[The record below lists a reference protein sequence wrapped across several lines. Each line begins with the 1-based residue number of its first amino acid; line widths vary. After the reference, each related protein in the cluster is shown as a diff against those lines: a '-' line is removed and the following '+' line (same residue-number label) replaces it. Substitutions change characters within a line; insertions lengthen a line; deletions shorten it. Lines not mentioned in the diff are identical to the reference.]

1 MNLKGKFK
9 DLAILTVVV
18 VAIQLLLSQV
28 IYPLIPGVGVT
39 QNVFSITPQTAL
51 TSPTI
56 GNKIIGVLAGIV
68 PFNLGDLT
76 HWLVLFIGAFLVL
89 LAGYFVYDQK
99 WAWKGRNIYQRLFA
113 ILLYGTIA
121 LYVVLLITKWSSVS
135 ALAIPLAI
143 GLAVNYAAI
152 ASGVYLLAKTKIGKF
167 IRI

>member
-9 DLAILTVVV
+9 DLAILTIVLVG
-18 VAIQLLLSQV
+18 IQLLLSSV

-39 QNVFSITPQTAL
+39 QNIYSITPQTAL

-56 GNKIIGVLAGIV
+56 GNKIIGVLTGII
-68 PFNLGDLT
+68 PFNLGNFNY
-76 HWLVLFIGAFLVL
+76 WIVLFLGAFSMV

-99 WAWKGRNIYQRLFA
+99 FAWKGKNIYQRLFA
-113 ILLYGTIA
+113 ILLYGTAFI
-121 LYVVLLITKWSSVS
+121 YVVLLITKWSSVS

-143 GLAVNYAAI
+143 GLGINYFLIAGAV
-152 ASGVYLLAKTKIGKF
+152 VLLAKTKIGKF